1 MNHPLTPLQ
10 PCLRQ
15 ILEQPSFE
23 GSAIRIEL
31 VHRSKHIQEYLPDRL
46 FCFAIIVQ
54 GCAGDSEDQSTVP
67 FKRQR
72 QGHRCSPCAR
82 RACVWAAA
90 HEASGDRMAAT
101 GGDVAGDDRNDSG
114 VIRDC
119 THKGLG

>member
-15 ILEQPSFE
+15 ILDQPSFE

-72 QGHRCSPCAR
+72 QGI
-82 RACVWAAA
+82 VAA
-90 HEASGDRMAAT
+90 HAQ
-101 GGDVAGDDRNDSG
+101 GGHAF
-114 VIRDC
+114 
-119 THKGLG
+119 GLRRTKLPVTEWPQLVETWLGTIGMIPE